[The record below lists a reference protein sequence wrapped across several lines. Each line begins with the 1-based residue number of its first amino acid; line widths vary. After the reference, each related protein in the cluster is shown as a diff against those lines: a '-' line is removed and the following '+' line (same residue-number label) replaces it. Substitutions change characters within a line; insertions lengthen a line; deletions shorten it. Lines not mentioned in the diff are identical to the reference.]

1 MSDPKP
7 GGSSLLAQARDRSR
21 RRKELLK
28 HTLGVD
34 DLKSALGTT
43 KDSDLEG
50 KTHSSSTSGVGES
63 DFKSALSPS
72 SSQSPSN
79 PSSAS
84 PPSSR
89 PPEKKFKTAASR
101 RSRSEDTAPEELTE
115 AEKKDR
121 EFRVSKA
128 FLKGTQSMN
137 PHNDY
142 SQNFVDTEQR
152 PQNFIRDVGLADRF
166 EEYPKLRE
174 LIRLKNE
181 QVTDIFTL
189 TLHFGL

>member
-1 MSDPKP
+1 MADPNPKP
-7 GGSSLLAQARDRSR
+7 GGSSSLLAQARNRSR

-28 HTLGVD
+28 HMLGVE
-34 DLKSALGTT
+34 DLKSALGT
-43 KDSDLEG
+43 SNESASNVEG
-50 KTHSSSTSGVGES
+50 NRGASTGPESNVTASYASAGHS
-63 DFKSALSPS
+63 DFQSSLSPS
-72 SSQSPSN
+72 SSSVVQASCSSP
-79 PSSAS
+79 
-84 PPSSR
+84 
-89 PPEKKFKTAASR
+89 PPEKKSKTP
-101 RSRSEDTAPEELTE
+101 RSVTPEELTE

-121 EFRVSKA
+121 EFRDSKA

-181 QVTDIFTL
+181 QV
-189 TLHFGL
+189 